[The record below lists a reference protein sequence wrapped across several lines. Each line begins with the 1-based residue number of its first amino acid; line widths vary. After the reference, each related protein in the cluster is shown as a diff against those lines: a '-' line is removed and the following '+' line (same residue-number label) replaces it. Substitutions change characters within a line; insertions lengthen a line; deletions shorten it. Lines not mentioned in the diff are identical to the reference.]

1 MAARYWL
8 IKSEPAA
15 YGWEDLVKDGETLW
29 DGVRNHR
36 AAMNLRAMREGEK
49 AFFYHSVTGKE
60 IVGVV
65 EISEAGLTD
74 PKDPDGKWAAVRSSG
89 RRVERPV
96 TLAEIKADETLGQ
109 IELSASRGCHGR
121 NTAGRMGQNLLHGK
135 GLAWEL
141 SVRLRR

>member
-15 YGWEDLVKDGETLW
+15 YGWDDLVRDGETLW

-36 AAMNLRAMREGEK
+36 AAMNLRAMQEGES

-65 EISEAGLTD
+65 TISEAGLTD
-74 PKDPDGKWAAVRSSG
+74 PKDPDGKWPAVRI
-89 RRVERPV
+89 RPLAALERPV
-96 TLAEIKADETLGQ
+96 TLAEIKSDKALAE
-109 IELSASRGCHGR
+109 IELVRQSR
-121 NTAGRMGQNLLHGK
+121 
-135 GLAWEL
+135 L
-141 SVRLRR
+141 SVAEIRPAEWDKICSMAKA